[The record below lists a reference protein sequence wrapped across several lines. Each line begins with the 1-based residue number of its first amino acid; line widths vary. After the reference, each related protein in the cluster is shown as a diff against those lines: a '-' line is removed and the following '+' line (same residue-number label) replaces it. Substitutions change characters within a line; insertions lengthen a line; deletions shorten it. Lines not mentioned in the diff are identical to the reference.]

1 MGHGGGRMNAVP
13 RDLAEVTSPTNDD
26 LGHPLVS
33 VVVPTHGRRDL
44 VRQTVASI
52 VAQTYPGEIEC
63 LVVHD
68 REEPDPSLTRM
79 SAPGREVRVTTNACT
94 PGLAGA
100 RNTGIDQTSGSL
112 IASCDDDDLWH
123 PTKLEKQVARM
134 LQDPALL
141 VVGTGLRLLFPSR
154 VVAWP
159 ARAEVFE
166 REFVLRSRVKEL
178 HSSTMLM
185 RREVIARAGRYDEEL
200 PNGYGEDYDFVLRAA
215 AVGKVGC
222 VIEPL
227 ADIRKDVSSFYLG
240 KAETT
245 AAGLEML
252 LAKHPEITSS
262 RRGHARLLG
271 QIAYAHSTAGHRGT
285 ALRFASQ
292 SLRRWPAA
300 PFGWLAVTHLV
311 TRMRPERLL
320 ELARLFGRGL
330 T

>member
-1 MGHGGGRMNAVP
+1 MTVQHRAS
-13 RDLAEVTSPTNDD
+13 ESPAHTPDETD
-26 LGHPLVS
+26 QPLVS
-33 VVVPTHGRRDL
+33 VVVPTHGRPAL
-44 VRQTVASI
+44 VRETVRSI
-52 VAQTYPGEIEC
+52 VGQTYAGDIEC

-68 REEPDPSLTRM
+68 REEPDSSLTGL
-79 SAPGREVRVTTNACT
+79 SAPGRVVRVTRNACA

-100 RNTGIDQTSGSL
+100 RNTGLDQTTGSL

-123 PTKLEKQVARM
+123 PEKIARQVARM
-134 LQDPALL
+134 RADPDLM

-166 REFVLRSRVKEL
+166 PRLILRSRVKEL

-185 RREVIARAGRYDEEL
+185 RREVITRAGRYDEDL
-200 PNGYGEDYDFVLRAA
+200 PNGYGEDYDFVLRAS

-227 ADIRKDVSSFYLG
+227 ADIRKDAVSYYLG
-240 KAETT
+240 KAQVT

-252 LAKHPEITSS
+252 LAKHPEIATS

-271 QIAYAHSTAGHRGT
+271 QIAYAHSTAGHRT
-285 ALRFASQ
+285 AAWRFAAR

-300 PFGWLAVTHLV
+300 PFGHLAVLHLI
-311 TRMRPERLL
+311 TRLRAERVLQ
-320 ELARLFGRGL
+320 LARVFGRGL